1 MTLQDRFK
9 KFEQPQSTNS
19 GIVPFEDFV
28 IKSLFEKIST
38 IPVWYDY
45 SRDEQKQLIKNFLE
59 KKINTEYKDINLTEQ
74 YKQKIIDDFLASM
87 KGYGILDYY
96 IAKKDVIAVIVKP
109 SNEILLQK
117 NNSIIENSGSVLN
130 KELKEAITKRFDKS
144 SPIVNECINDLFI
157 TVVSNSDCSK
167 TIIIRKVNKI
177 SDKFSDLTKKC
188 VLTKNIEDFLYH
200 ILEEKKNIIIS
211 GNVNT
216 GKSAFL
222 NVFINSINKDKRI
235 VLLDEYSGYSSS
247 ISENMLSF
255 GVQGYTKDEFDNLL
269 SAAVKLEPDYIVS
282 DMNETI
288 LSGAFY
294 EFIPQGLKG
303 VITTVRSSSITN
315 AVMKYVMQT
324 QFTQKTT
331 EKQAKAKFASLF
343 DYIIHIEKLSDGT
356 YRLGSMMEITS
367 TKSSSLVLN
376 EILKLEDGCYVLDLP
391 EIPSEKSQ
399 ETSSK
404 SQISFRSRLKLS

>member
-9 KFEQPQSTNS
+9 KFEQPQPANS

-45 SRDEQKQLIKNFLE
+45 SKDEQKQLIKNFLE
-59 KKINTEYKDINLTEQ
+59 KKISTEYKDINLTDND
-74 YKQKIIDDFLASM
+74 KQKIIDDFLASM
-87 KGYGILDYY
+87 KGFGILDYY
-96 IAKKDVIAVIVKP
+96 ISKKDVIAVIVKP

-117 NNSIIENSGSVLN
+117 HNSIIENSGSVLN
-130 KELKEAITKRFDKS
+130 KELKEAITKRFCKS

-157 TVVSNSDCSK
+157 TVVSNSDYSK
-167 TIIIRKVNKI
+167 TVIIRKVNKI
-177 SDKFSDLTKKC
+177 TDKLSDLTKKC

-200 ILEEKKNIIIS
+200 ILKEKKNIIIS

-216 GKSAFL
+216 GKSGFL

-235 VLLDEYSGYSSS
+235 VFLDEYS
-247 ISENMLSF
+247 SESVSDNILSF
-255 GVQGYTKDEFDNLL
+255 GVQGYTKDDFDNLL

-282 DMNETI
+282 DINETN
-288 LSGAFY
+288 LLNAFY

-303 VITTVRSSSITN
+303 IITTVRSSSISN
-315 AVMKYVMQT
+315 AVSKYVMHT
-324 QFTQKTT
+324 QLAQKTT

-343 DYIIHIEKLSDGT
+343 DYIIHIERLSDGT

-391 EIPSEKSQ
+391 DIPSEKIQ

>member
-130 KELKEAITKRFDKS
+130 KELKEAITKRFEQ
-144 SPIVNECINDLFI
+144 IF
-157 TVVSNSDCSK
+157 SNC
-167 TIIIRKVNKI
+167 
-177 SDKFSDLTKKC
+177 
-188 VLTKNIEDFLYH
+188 
-200 ILEEKKNIIIS
+200 
-211 GNVNT
+211 
-216 GKSAFL
+216 
-222 NVFINSINKDKRI
+222 
-235 VLLDEYSGYSSS
+235 
-247 ISENMLSF
+247 
-255 GVQGYTKDEFDNLL
+255 
-269 SAAVKLEPDYIVS
+269 
-282 DMNETI
+282 
-288 LSGAFY
+288 
-294 EFIPQGLKG
+294 
-303 VITTVRSSSITN
+303 
-315 AVMKYVMQT
+315 
-324 QFTQKTT
+324 
-331 EKQAKAKFASLF
+331 
-343 DYIIHIEKLSDGT
+343 
-356 YRLGSMMEITS
+356 
-367 TKSSSLVLN
+367 
-376 EILKLEDGCYVLDLP
+376 
-391 EIPSEKSQ
+391 
-399 ETSSK
+399 
-404 SQISFRSRLKLS
+404 

>member
-9 KFEQPQSTNS
+9 KFEQPQSANS

-59 KKINTEYKDINLTEQ
+59 KKISTEYKDINITEQ

-117 NNSIIENSGSVLN
+117 NNSIIENSGSVIN
-130 KELKEAITKRFDKS
+130 KELKDAIAKRFDKS
-144 SPIVNECINDLFI
+144 SPIANECINDLFI
-157 TVVSNSDCSK
+157 TVISNSDYSN

-177 SDKFSDLTKKC
+177 SDKLSDLTKKC

-235 VLLDEYSGYSSS
+235 VLLDEYSL
-247 ISENMLSF
+247 ENVSDNILSF
-255 GVQGYTKDEFDNLL
+255 GVQGYTKDEFENLL
-269 SAAVKLEPDYIVS
+269 SAAVKLEPDYIIF

-288 LSGAFY
+288 LSSAFY

-331 EKQAKAKFASLF
+331 EKHAKAKFASLF

-391 EIPSEKSQ
+391 EIPSVKSQ
-399 ETSSK
+399 ETLNK